1 MDAKAKT
8 TTTPSGKRTTAASV
22 FKSHH
27 VVRNADIVD
36 VASDASLYC
45 GGNETENETL
55 AAQQQQQQQQQ
66 QQEQQPQPTPRAA
79 PRVAATTNAVN
90 PPTPKPR
97 QAVKSSSKVL
107 PNSTNPTL
115 SRSRQRLIKVDFSKL
130 QDDEHF
136 FDESSISSAAST
148 AASSAAAHL
157 AELHRYSQ
165 PKMPP
170 YPIGGY
176 MLGSQARHEA
186 HNATLIRPRR
196 TTAFVAL
203 SSLRFRAVLQQLT
216 PTDIRL
222 SFVVGNFCLPTLC
235 TYRYREH
242 PHAHYFCNL
251 TLHRLFVSAFV
262 CLHSQSNATANIH
275 THIREMSKA
284 NSKRIRSDSSLDLR
298 TGRTSDALS
307 PQLIELINQRFDE
320 QANHISCS
328 VREAE
333 ERILREIADKFETK
347 LLSLSEELA
356 KLGQRVEELEERNG
370 KVSELCSKVE
380 ELEAKLQAKT
390 IADAEASIANDVRVH
405 GVPSLENENLK
416 TLLNTLFYS
425 LGLTPPPRIKE
436 SFRVKLREHTHNV
449 VVDPVIIIKFES
461 RRDKVM
467 LLQRVGDVRRQTKQP
482 LSLELL
488 GIQSQAPFYINE
500 QLTKCN
506 YNIFKEAMKMKKRKV
521 LSAVFTRRAL
531 VYVRQKVND
540 DFVCLKSMEDLL
552 ALDLDSAAATETAAL
567 SAGVSQAGHK
577 ETLQSQPQSQPPHAP
592 QQQQQKQ
599 KQQQQHAQA
608 FAQDEYHKYCDN
620 ALESYDLATQ
630 CESRRASSRRHTIV
644 GCQSNLD
651 EPQSMPP
658 TRPESRQSDDVGS
671 VSTKEQMKRTPE
683 APQPCGSGSAAG
695 SGAGSG
701 YGSEAA
707 SSHSTS
713 SLGPWNKSFM
723 DKQTWMER
731 GDDRLSVTLAEIVH
745 IRSVM
750 TKAELEGLP
759 MDVRVKED
767 VERRRVC
774 FLCLRTRFSF
784 FGPWGI
790 QCKLCQRTVC
800 AKCYTKM
807 RIPSE
812 HFRNVPL
819 VLISPSLLSSP
830 ASSSTPSPS
839 HHGAHHQTHSSS
851 TGNIMDDQFP
861 KSLIER
867 LLRSE
872 SERKT
877 RSTVGSAPSSPKH
890 QRSNMSTPGISV
902 GPGSAAG
909 AAAAAAAQ
917 TGQAVEALHDQASM
931 SASYSAAMRP
941 AGVQKQLHYNNAMSR
956 SMEGPRS
963 LPVNSPAHRPL
974 SNSSTLERKTRF
986 SRGFALF
993 SSGSHLAQT
1002 QQDQKE
1008 NLRGEQVTVCNDC
1021 QGLVNE
1027 ITSSVKQKRSSARN
1041 RTIQN
1046 LTLDLTPV
1054 WK

>member
-55 AAQQQQQQQQQ
+55 AAQQQQQ

-196 TTAFVAL
+196 TT
-203 SSLRFRAVLQQLT
+203 
-216 PTDIRL
+216 
-222 SFVVGNFCLPTLC
+222 
-235 TYRYREH
+235 
-242 PHAHYFCNL
+242 
-251 TLHRLFVSAFV
+251 
-262 CLHSQSNATANIH
+262 
-275 THIREMSKA
+275 
-284 NSKRIRSDSSLDLR
+284 
-298 TGRTSDALS
+298 
-307 PQLIELINQRFDE
+307 
-320 QANHISCS
+320 
-328 VREAE
+328 
-333 ERILREIADKFETK
+333 
-347 LLSLSEELA
+347 
-356 KLGQRVEELEERNG
+356 
-370 KVSELCSKVE
+370 
-380 ELEAKLQAKT
+380 
-390 IADAEASIANDVRVH
+390 
-405 GVPSLENENLK
+405 
-416 TLLNTLFYS
+416 
-425 LGLTPPPRIKE
+425 
-436 SFRVKLREHTHNV
+436 
-449 VVDPVIIIKFES
+449 
-461 RRDKVM
+461 
-467 LLQRVGDVRRQTKQP
+467 
-482 LSLELL
+482 
-488 GIQSQAPFYINE
+488 
-500 QLTKCN
+500 
-506 YNIFKEAMKMKKRKV
+506 
-521 LSAVFTRRAL
+521 
-531 VYVRQKVND
+531 
-540 DFVCLKSMEDLL
+540 
-552 ALDLDSAAATETAAL
+552 
-567 SAGVSQAGHK
+567 
-577 ETLQSQPQSQPPHAP
+577 
-592 QQQQQKQ
+592 
-599 KQQQQHAQA
+599 
-608 FAQDEYHKYCDN
+608 
-620 ALESYDLATQ
+620 YDLATQ

-695 SGAGSG
+695 SGAGAAAGSG